1 MIFVVDDD
9 ARIRTAA
16 AEALRG
22 AGYVVRDFGSG
33 IEALAALGSESTLR
47 LIVSDVQM
55 PEMNGPE
62 FIREALLLRPDL
74 TVHYMS
80 GDVGETPF
88 EALAP
93 WPLLAKPFTANSLV
107 KAVVESLA

>member
-16 AEALRG
+16 AEALSQ
-22 AGYVVRDFGSG
+22 AGYEVRDFGSAS
-33 IEALAALGSESTLR
+33 EALAALQSDVPLR

-55 PEMNGPE
+55 PDMNGPA
-62 FIREALLLRPDL
+62 FVREALHLRPEL
-74 TVHYMS
+74 AVHYMS
-80 GDVGETPF
+80 GDIGETPF
-88 EALAP
+88 EELAP

-107 KAVVESLA
+107 KAVAQSLA

>member
-16 AEALRG
+16 AEALRE
-22 AGYVVRDFGSG
+22 AGYEVSDFGSG
-33 IEALAALGSESTLR
+33 LEALEALRLDTPLR

-55 PEMNGPE
+55 PDMNGPA
-62 FIREALLLRPDL
+62 FIREALRLRPDL

-80 GDVGETPF
+80 GDIGETPF
-88 EALAP
+88 EQLAP

-107 KAVVESLA
+107 KAVAQSLA